1 METLEDTRIVIKLIS
16 GSMINKNTLQYLV
29 NERYGKYIDYI
40 EITFSLIMIVNRGM
54 FTHLENRQTLSQR
67 KLLMVY
73 EI

>member
-54 FTHLENRQTLSQR
+54 LNTLREST
-67 KLLMVY
+67 KKTFDG
-73 EI
+73 

>member
-40 EITFSLIMIVNRGM
+40 EITFSLIMV
-54 FTHLENRQTLSQR
+54 LTLSQR